1 MARADGLR
9 LAPRPPA
16 LPRALP
22 RAMWVAA
29 LLALAGHAAL
39 LLAPWDDG
47 RADGV
52 TAPVNRPAA
61 RVRMLEGPDRPE
73 PQPGVAVRG
82 SAPSPAPSPAQT
94 TGPSTPPSTAQ
105 PQTALTVAVDPSP
118 ADAPASAAARA
129 LTTAADEEAL
139 FLVRS
144 QLDRAPYASEPIDLP
159 YPESAPLGHHQAV
172 MTLFIDEQGRVR
184 RVRLDIG
191 QMLPPLLEDAARQTF
206 LRSRFEPGIKDGA
219 PVRSR
224 LRVAVEFGAE
234 APR

>member
-1 MARADGLR
+1 MARVDGLR

-22 RAMWVAA
+22 RAVWVAA

-47 RADGV
+47 RAEGV

-61 RVRMLEGPDRPE
+61 RVRLMEGPDRPE
-73 PQPGVAVRG
+73 PPPGVAARG
-82 SAPSPAPSPAQT
+82 SVRSPERTTQPQATPQT
-94 TGPSTPPSTAQ
+94 TPPQ
-105 PQTALTVAVDPSP
+105 PAHAAVDPAP
-118 ADAPASAAARA
+118 ADAPASAAAMA
-129 LTTAADEEAL
+129 LTTAVDDEAL

-144 QLDRAPYASEPIDLP
+144 QLDRAPSASGPIDLP

-191 QMLPPLLEDAARQTF
+191 QILPPLLEDAARQTF
-206 LRSRFEPGIKDGA
+206 LRSRFEPGIKNGA

-224 LRVAVEFGAE
+224 LRVAVEFGAD

>member
-9 LAPRPPA
+9 LAPRPPT
-16 LPRALP
+16 LPRAV
-22 RAMWVAA
+22 WVAA

-47 RADGV
+47 RAEGV
-52 TAPVNRPAA
+52 TAPVYRPAA
-61 RVRMLEGPDRPE
+61 RVRLLESPDRPE
-73 PQPGVAVRG
+73 PQPVVAVRG
-82 SAPSPAPSPAQT
+82 SAPSPART
-94 TGPSTPPSTAQ
+94 TTPPPTPPTTPSQ
-105 PQTALTVAVDPSP
+105 PALTATVDLSP
-118 ADAPASAAARA
+118 ADSAASAAALA
-129 LTTAADEEAL
+129 LTTAADDEAL

-144 QLDRAPYASEPIDLP
+144 QLDRAPHAIEPIDLP

-191 QMLPPLLEDAARQTF
+191 QMLPPLLEDAARQSF
-206 LRSRFEPGIKDGA
+206 LQARFEPGIKDGTA
-219 PVRSR
+219 VRSR

-234 APR
+234 PPR